1 MKWTKVLF
9 VGVMT
14 GIFAF
19 FFGWLV
25 FGILFPDYMETSV
38 EGFEKAEGEMVWWA
52 MIVSNLFMGLLLA
65 YIFIRWASISTWWTG
80 FKAALMIGFL
90 ITVSYDTGMYSMT
103 NFFESISSVLID
115 IVINTIYIGILGAF
129 AGWLAGKNWIKF

>member
-103 NFFESISSVLID
+103 NFFGSISSLLID

>member
-9 VGVMT
+9 VGVLT

-25 FGILFPDYMETSV
+25 FGVLMPGSMEYGV
-38 EGFEKAEGEMVWWA
+38 EGFARAEDGMVWWA
-52 MIVSNLFMGLLLA
+52 MILSNILWGLLLA

-80 FKAALMIGFL
+80 FKAALVIGFL
-90 ITVSYDTGMYSMT
+90 VTAAFDAGLYSMT
-103 NFFESISSVLID
+103 NMFESLTAFLMDVLI
-115 IVINTIYIGILGAF
+115 NTVYTAILGAF
-129 AGWLAGKNWIKF
+129 AGWLAGKNWV

>member
-103 NFFESISSVLID
+103 NFFGSISSVLID

>member
-52 MIVSNLFMGLLLA
+52 MIVSNLFWGLLLA

-103 NFFESISSVLID
+103 NFFGSISSVLID